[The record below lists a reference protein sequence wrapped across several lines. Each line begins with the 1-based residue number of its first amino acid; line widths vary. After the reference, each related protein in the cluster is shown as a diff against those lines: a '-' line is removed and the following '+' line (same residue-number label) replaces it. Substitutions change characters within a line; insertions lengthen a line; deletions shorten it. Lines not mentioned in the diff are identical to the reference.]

1 MRPVQHETQSIFEA
15 ALAGRTG
22 LLTLTAGA
30 ASTTLTH
37 PMIRFNAPILL
48 QPTTA
53 NAAAE
58 IGAGTIFLPEASRNN
73 GSAVFTHANNGQT
86 DRTFRY
92 FIC

>member
-1 MRPVQHETQSIFEA
+1 MTVSREIQGDFEA

-22 LLTLTAGA
+22 LLTLTANA

-37 PMIRFNAPILL
+37 PMIRFNAPVGLM
-48 QPTTA
+48 PTTA

-58 IGAGTIFLPEASRNN
+58 IAAGTMYVSETGRIN
-73 GSAVFTHANNGQT
+73 GSLVVTHANNAQA

-92 FIC
+92 FIG